1 MNGGDNVLEG
11 YNFPMGV
18 PGGKSGNCPTQNL
31 VDAYEMKATG
41 KLWNEE
47 GSGYDP
53 ANPYEGRDPRFAMT
67 IVKNGDTKWPSK
79 NSDPIETFY
88 GGLNAE
94 PLSGATPTGYYLK
107 KYLDSAIDLSANSTT
122 KKARHSWITYRLG
135 EFYLNYA
142 EAVFKYTGSAD
153 NPSDFNMTAREAVN
167 VVRDRADVKMPL
179 LAAGL
184 TPDAFWAKYQN
195 ERMVEL
201 AFEGHRFYDLRR
213 WKDGD
218 KLKSITEMKLTKNAD
233 GTITYERN
241 VVNRTWNEKMY
252 LFPIPQS
259 ERLKIRIWIRMPD
272 GNS

>member
-1 MNGGDNVLEG
+1 MSDFNN
-11 YNFPMGV
+11 
-18 PGGKSGNCPTQNL
+18 
-31 VDAYEMKATG
+31 TG
-41 KLWNEE
+41 AA
-47 GSGYDP
+47 D
-53 ANPYEGRDPRFAMT
+53 
-67 IVKNGDTKWPSK
+67 IPS
-79 NSDPIETFY
+79 
-88 GGLNAE
+88 
-94 PLSGATPTGYYLK
+94 
-107 KYLDSAIDLSANSTT
+107 
-122 KKARHSWITYRLG
+122 
-135 EFYLNYA
+135 
-142 EAVFKYTGSAD
+142 V
-153 NPSDFNMTAREAVN
+153 FNMTAREAVN
-167 VVRDRADVKMPL
+167 VVHDRADVKMPL

-259 ERLKIRIWIRMPD
+259 ERLKNPNLDQNAGW
-272 GNS
+272 